1 MLDLLHRHLI
11 GRDKTMETKQ
21 ATCRERIE
29 QEMRGREE
37 QIRALVSNPDSD
49 WIHDDPALSIDRRE
63 VFTICLSWGGPAD
76 YLEVTTNDG
85 EIEKIIYRF
94 SDWFDTAT
102 LEVEEDSPLY
112 EYARFQVEMMRGE

>member
-1 MLDLLHRHLI
+1 M
-11 GRDKTMETKQ
+11 TTKQ
-21 ATCRERIE
+21 ETCRERIE
-29 QEMRGREE
+29 QEMKEREE

-49 WIHDDPALSIDRRE
+49 WLQDDPALSIDRRE

-112 EYARFQVEMMRGE
+112 QYARFQVEMMRGE

>member
-1 MLDLLHRHLI
+1 MGGGEELASNNERETM
-11 GRDKTMETKQ
+11 KTQEK
-21 ATCRERIE
+21 TCRERIA
-29 QEMRGREE
+29 QEMKEREE

-49 WIHDDPALSIDRRE
+49 WIQDDPALSIDRRE

-76 YLEVTTNDG
+76 YLEVTTNEG

-102 LEVEEDSPLY
+102 LSVEEDSPLY
-112 EYARFQVEMMRGE
+112 EYARYQVEMMNQ